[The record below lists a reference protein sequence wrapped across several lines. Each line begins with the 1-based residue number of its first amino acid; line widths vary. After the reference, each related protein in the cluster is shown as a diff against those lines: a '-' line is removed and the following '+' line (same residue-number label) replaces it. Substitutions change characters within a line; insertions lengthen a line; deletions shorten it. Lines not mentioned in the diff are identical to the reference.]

1 MKKFIKTAIE
11 PFKEVFTITCKEFSD
26 ERGYFSEHFNQSEF
40 QKVSGNVT
48 TFVQDNFSMS
58 RKLVLRG
65 LHFQK
70 KPYEQSKF
78 LRVLNG
84 SIIDILVDIRN
95 TSKHFLDHAKIPIN
109 EESDFGLF
117 IPKGFAHGFLTTSEN
132 VVVEYLVDEIFM
144 SNYDSGISFKDE
156 ELSIELNIKDEDLII
171 SDKDLSL
178 PKISEL
184 KKQGVL

>member
-1 MKKFIKTAIE
+1 ME
-11 PFKEVFTITCKEFSD
+11 RDYKEFDSEINIKQKSVIHFD
-26 ERGYFSEHFNQSEF
+26 KRGHFFELFNPDSKNFFSKNGIDFSQIN
-40 QKVSGNVT
+40 VSKSKKIH
-48 TFVQDNFSMS
+48 TF
-58 RKLVLRG
+58 RG